1 VRKSLVGFAIGV
13 ACLLG
18 WTASSIQAKGYP
30 DRPVRIVVANPPG
43 GVTDVLARI
52 FAQKLSESLA
62 ARFYVENLPGAAGDI
77 GTGKAAAAPTDGSTI
92 LFTSPDFLTVPLLK
106 AKTSYDPMGS
116 FVPVTLAATAPGLIS
131 VNASLPAR
139 SMSEL
144 FQLLK
149 VNPGK
154 YSYATPGFG
163 SLPHLEGERQLR
175 MLRGLNVVHVPFQ
188 GFGPAITS
196 TIAGHTP
203 ILWGGSI
210 AIIAPHVQEGKLRT
224 LMISSSRRS
233 PKLPDAPTKEEAGL
247 PDYSSGF
254 WGGVMV
260 PAATPKEIV
269 TFLHQQIVRVM
280 LQPDV
285 KQRLDALG
293 FDPVGSTPDEF
304 AAWLKHEYAKYGEVV
319 RQANFIFE

>member
-1 VRKSLVGFAIGV
+1 MRKPLIGFAIGV
-13 ACLLG
+13 MSLLG
-18 WTASSIQAKGYP
+18 GMASALHAKDYP
-30 DRPVRIVVANPPG
+30 ERPVRIVVALSPG

-77 GTGKAAAAPTDGSTI
+77 GTGKAAAAPPDGSTI

-106 AKTSYDPMGS
+106 AKTSYDPMRS

-131 VNASLPAR
+131 VNASLPVR
-139 SMSEL
+139 SMGEL
-144 FQLLK
+144 FELLRA
-149 VNPGK
+149 NPGR

-163 SLPHLEGERQLR
+163 SLPHLNGERQLR
-175 MLRGLNVVHVPFQ
+175 LLRGLDVVHVPFQ

-196 TIAGHTP
+196 TIAGHTA

-210 AIIAPHVQEGKLRT
+210 SIIAPHVKEGTLRT
-224 LMISSSRRS
+224 LMTSGPRRS
-233 PKLPDAPTKEEAGL
+233 PQLLDVPTKEEAGV
-247 PDYSSGF
+247 PDYGSGF

-260 PAATPKEIV
+260 PAGTPKEIV
-269 TFLHQQIVRVM
+269 TLLHRQIARVM
-280 LQPDV
+280 QQPDV
-285 KQRLDALG
+285 KARLDTLG

-304 AAWLKHEYAKYGEVV
+304 AAWLKQEYAKYGEVV
-319 RQANFIFE
+319 RRANLKVE

>member
-1 VRKSLVGFAIGV
+1 MRKLLIGLAIGI
-13 ACLLG
+13 ACLPG
-18 WTASSIQAKGYP
+18 AMASSVQAKDYP
-30 DRPVRIVVANPPG
+30 ERPVRIVVANPPG

-77 GTGKAAAAPTDGSTI
+77 GTGKAAVAPADGSTI

-106 AKTSYDPMGS
+106 TKTSYDPIGS
-116 FVPVTLAATAPGLIS
+116 FTPVTLVATAPGLIS
-131 VNASLPAR
+131 VSGSLPVR

-144 FQLLK
+144 FELLRA
-149 VNPGK
+149 NPGK

-175 MLRGLNVVHVPFQ
+175 MLRGLDVVHVPFQ

-210 AIIAPHVQEGKLRT
+210 SIIAPYAREGKLRT
-224 LMISSSRRS
+224 LMISSSKRS

-247 PDYSSGF
+247 PDYGSSF

-260 PAATPKEIV
+260 PAGTPKEIV
-269 TFLHQQIVRVM
+269 AFLQQQIVRVM
-280 LQPDV
+280 QQPDV
-285 KQRLDALG
+285 KERLDTLG

-304 AAWLKHEYAKYGEVV
+304 AAWLKREYVKYREVV
-319 RQANFIFE
+319 RQANLSVE